1 MIRIVVLVL
10 AAANLMYFGWSRW
23 VDQEA
28 PRLVAPEHA
37 GITTSVSSVAPA
49 ADSGAVCTMVG
60 PAADE
65 VHAME
70 IDQLLRDQ
78 QLLPL
83 RRTVTAEVPDGWWVH
98 LDNADAAGRAR
109 ALRALRNAGHADPGA
124 LPDDPQFR
132 ISIGLFPE
140 QARAEDQAAAVRTLG
155 LEPTVARRMR
165 QDTAH
170 WFELPGTPASA
181 VDLSRLAAEGVE
193 TAALRLQP
201 CEGEGDVSIDAIMP
215 PGAAVTAP
223 VAAGPAV

>member
-28 PRLVAPEHA
+28 PRLVAPERA
-37 GITTSVSSVAPA
+37 GITAPVSSVAPA
-49 ADSGAVCTMVG
+49 AEASPLCTMVG
-60 PAADE
+60 PVSDE
-65 VHAME
+65 VRAME

-83 RRTVTAEVPDGWWVH
+83 RRSVTAEVPDGWWVH
-98 LDNADAAGRAR
+98 LDNADAASRAR
-109 ALRALRNAGHADPGA
+109 ALRALRNAGHADA
-124 LPDDPQFR
+124 AAMPDDPQFR
-132 ISIGLFPE
+132 ISIGLFSQ
-140 QARAEDQAAAVRTLG
+140 QARAEELAAEVRTLG
-155 LEPTVARRMR
+155 LEPAVAQRMR

-193 TAALRLQP
+193 TASLRLQP
-201 CEGEGDVSIDAIMP
+201 CEDEGDVSIDAIMP

-223 VAAGPAV
+223 VMASPAV